1 MSRISEQAAA
11 VERNAVNL
19 RGFLERR
26 GTDKRWPESDIERG
40 RQLLAGT
47 QAAAI
52 TLRRLADH
60 EHDARFSEL
69 IKSLVE

>member
-26 GTDKRWPESDIERG
+26 GADKRWPASDIERG

-47 QAAAI
+47 EAAAI

-60 EHDARFSEL
+60 EHDERF
-69 IKSLVE
+69 